1 MRAAIGWVRDSKGRI
16 TKRTIKDVM
25 NTITTLAGAKGFVDS
40 DGLGNTS
47 PYVLDIYETSI

>member
-16 TKRTIKDVM
+16 TKRTFKDVM

-47 PYVLDIYETSI
+47 PYVLEIYETSI